1 MEIKVGDIIVFN
13 KSIMNYNEDTV
24 INKHEIGKISQI
36 YYDYEGNR
44 RIIVNIDNR
53 LELLPVDADFSVVP
67 VELDL
72 SSSIKSDFIYDEVKI
87 NQSVESNPKVE
98 HVLSKSIDNI
108 IKSLEEI
115 KNFLNN
121 KH

>member
-13 KSIMNYNEDTV
+13 KSVMDYNEDNV
-24 INKHEIGKISQI
+24 INKHEIGKITQI
-36 YYDYEGNR
+36 YYDHECNQ

>member
-13 KSIMNYNEDTV
+13 KSVMDYNEDTL
-24 INKHEIGKISQI
+24 INKHEIGKVSKI
-36 YYDYEGNR
+36 YYDHECNQ
-44 RIIVNIDNR
+44 RIIVNIDNK
-53 LELLPVDADFSVVP
+53 LELLPIDADFSVVP

-72 SSSIKSDFIYDEVKI
+72 SASIKSDFIYDEVKI

>member
-24 INKHEIGKISQI
+24 INKHEIGKISKI
-36 YYDYEGNR
+36 YYDHEDNR

-87 NQSVESNPKVE
+87 NQSVESDPKVE